1 MKTDREGQSI
11 AASNEAPRGARFIH
25 AAGAALLAVYVLVGC
40 SNELDVPA
48 GHGGSG
54 AGGGSGGE
62 GGSGAGGGSGG
73 EGGGGAGGG
82 AGGEGGSGA
91 GGGAGGA
98 GGGAGGEG
106 SGAGGEGSGAGGEG
120 SGAGGEGGGVTVSA
134 EFFDDFSYSGIADD
148 GLRSRWWVR
157 TTDGA
162 PGVAGAQWLS
172 SNVSF
177 IDDPDL
183 ASNRLLR
190 LQATSRGSG
199 ASTSH
204 AEIQSNDDRFRFGT
218 YSARV
223 RFRNTPLTGTRH
235 LGDKLVET
243 FFTISPWINDPE
255 VDPNYSEQ
263 DFEYMPN
270 GGWGQ
275 GDTSTLWLTS
285 WETATLENTK
295 SNQVAGDQSGWK
307 RLLLQIDASGIHY
320 YIDGARLCTHDATY
334 VPETDQHIDFN
345 LWFDELAAGQTGPRT
360 YAEDVDW
367 VYFAK
372 DVLLSQ
378 AEVDAQVAGFRASS
392 LALVDTL
399 P

>member
-1 MKTDREGQSI
+1 MQMDREGQRV
-11 AASNEAPRGARFIH
+11 AASKERAPRGARFVP
-25 AAGAALLAVYVLVGC
+25 AAGAALLAVHALLGC
-40 SNELDVPA
+40 SSETAAPGGASGSGA
-48 GHGGSG
+48 GDEGGSG
-54 AGGGSGGE
+54 AFGGSGGEGGSGAFGGSGGE
-62 GGSGAGGGSGG
+62 GGSGAGG
-73 EGGGGAGGG
+73 EGGSG

-91 GGGAGGA
+91 GGEG
-98 GGGAGGEG
+98 G
-106 SGAGGEGSGAGGEG
+106 SG
-120 SGAGGEGGGVTVSA
+120 GGGVTVSA
-134 EFFDDFSYSGIADD
+134 ELFDDFSYTGIADD
-148 GLRSRWWVR
+148 NLTSRWWVR

-162 PGVAGAQWLS
+162 PGVDGAQWLS

-177 IDDPDL
+177 IEDPDL

-190 LQATSRGSG
+190 LKATTSGSG

-204 AEIQSNDDRFRFGT
+204 AEIQSNDDSFRLGT

-223 RFRNTPLTGTRH
+223 RFSNTPLTGTRH
-235 LGDKLVET
+235 LADKLVET
-243 FFTISPWINDPE
+243 FFTISPWVNDPE
-255 VDPNYSEQ
+255 TDPNYSEQ

-275 GDTSTLWLTS
+275 GNTSTLWLTS
-285 WETATLENTK
+285 WETATLEDTQ

-307 RLLLQIDASGIHY
+307 RLLIQIDESGIHY
-320 YIDGARLCTHDATY
+320 YIEGALLCTHDASY
-334 VPETDQHIDFN
+334 VPETNQHLDFN
-345 LWFDELAAGQTGPRT
+345 LWFDELAAGETGPRT

-378 AEVDAQVAGFRASS
+378 AEVDARVAGFRASS
-392 LALVDTL
+392 AALVDTL

>member
-1 MKTDREGQSI
+1 MQMNREGQRI
-11 AASNEAPRGARFIH
+11 AASKEGAPRGARYVT
-25 AAGAALLAVYVLVGC
+25 AAGAALLAVHALLGC
-40 SNELDVPA
+40 SSESAAPGGA
-48 GHGGSG
+48 SGSGAFGGSGGEGGSGGGEGGSG
-54 AGGGSGGE
+54 AGGEGGSGAFGGSGGE
-62 GGSGAGGGSGG
+62 GGSGAGG
-73 EGGGGAGGG
+73 
-82 AGGEGGSGA
+82 EGGS
-91 GGGAGGA
+91 
-98 GGGAGGEG
+98 
-106 SGAGGEGSGAGGEG
+106 
-120 SGAGGEGGGVTVSA
+120 GGGVTVSA
-134 EFFDDFSYSGIADD
+134 ELFDDFSYTGIADD
-148 GLRSRWWVR
+148 NLTSRWWVR

-162 PGVAGAQWLS
+162 PGVDGAQWLS

-177 IDDPDL
+177 IEDPDL

-190 LQATSRGSG
+190 LKATTSGSG

-204 AEIQSNDDRFRFGT
+204 AEIQSNDDRFRLGT

-223 RFRNTPLTGTRH
+223 KFSHTPLTGTRH
-235 LGDKLVET
+235 LADKLVET

-255 VDPNYSEQ
+255 TDPNYSEQ

-275 GDTSTLWLTS
+275 GNTSTLWLTS
-285 WETATLENTK
+285 WETATLEDTQ

-307 RLLLQIDASGIHY
+307 RLLIQIDESGIHY
-320 YIDGARLCTHDATY
+320 YIEGALLCTHDAGY
-334 VPETDQHIDFN
+334 VPETNQHLDFN
-345 LWFDELAAGQTGPRT
+345 LWFDELAAGETGPRT

-378 AEVDAQVAGFRASS
+378 AEVDARVAGFRASS
-392 LALVDTL
+392 AALVDTL

>member
-1 MKTDREGQSI
+1 MKTDREGQRI

-25 AAGAALLAVYVLVGC
+25 AAGAALLVVHALVGC
-40 SNELDVPA
+40 SSARDVPA

-62 GGSGAGGGSGG
+62 GGSDEGG
-73 EGGGGAGGG
+73 EGGGAGGEGAGGEVGGAGGEGGGAGGEGAGGEVGAGGEGGG
-82 AGGEGGSGA
+82 AGGEGG
-91 GGGAGGA
+91 
-98 GGGAGGEG
+98 EG
-106 SGAGGEGSGAGGEG
+106 
-120 SGAGGEGGGVTVSA
+120 GGGVTVSA

-148 GLRSRWWVR
+148 GLKSRWWVR

-190 LQATSRGSG
+190 LEATTRGSG

-204 AEIQSNDDRFRFGT
+204 AELQSNDDRFRLGT

-285 WETATLENTK
+285 WETATLENTQ
-295 SNQVAGDQSGWK
+295 SNQVAGDQAGWK

-334 VPETDQHIDFN
+334 VPETDQHLDFN

-378 AEVDAQVAGFRASS
+378 AEVDAQVARFRASS